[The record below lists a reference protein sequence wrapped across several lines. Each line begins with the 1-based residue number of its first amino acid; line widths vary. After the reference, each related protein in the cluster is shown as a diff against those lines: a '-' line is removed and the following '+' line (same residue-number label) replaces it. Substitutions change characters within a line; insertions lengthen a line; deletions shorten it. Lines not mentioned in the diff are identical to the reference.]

1 MHTGASRAPVA
12 ARSVPAVARPSMT
25 PEARLPVSQRR
36 RVDPRVVATLAIAI
50 AIAPITLE
58 VVYVVGHFA
67 MDTFEKIPA

>member
-12 ARSVPAVARPSMT
+12 ARSVPAAARPIDAT
-25 PEARLPVSQRR
+25 GGPPAVKQRR

-50 AIAPITLE
+50 AIAAITLE